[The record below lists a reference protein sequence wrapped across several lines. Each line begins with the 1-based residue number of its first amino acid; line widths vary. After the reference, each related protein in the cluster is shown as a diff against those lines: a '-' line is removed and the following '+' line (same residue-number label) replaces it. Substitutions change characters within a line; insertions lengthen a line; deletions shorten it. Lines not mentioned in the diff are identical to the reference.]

1 MGIRMQKLKS
11 IDADAVV
18 FYASVIG
25 WGVVLLFVK

>member
-1 MGIRMQKLKS
+1 MQKLKS
-11 IDADAVV
+11 IDADAVI